1 MGMDLSERS
10 QIGIDVDQRFADRD
24 HSHSATA
31 SYRLAW

>member
-24 HSHSATA
+24 HSRSASA
-31 SYRLAW
+31 SYRLSW